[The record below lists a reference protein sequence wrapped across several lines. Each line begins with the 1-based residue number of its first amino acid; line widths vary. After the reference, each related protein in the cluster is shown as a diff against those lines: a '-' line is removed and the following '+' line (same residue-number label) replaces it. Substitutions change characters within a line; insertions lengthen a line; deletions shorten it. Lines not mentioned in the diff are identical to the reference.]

1 MAKSKPSPA
10 AEENGKTDGLEI
22 EERISDGAIGDG
34 SAQIDELAAGPPHDR
49 GHKPIPTVVILGR
62 PNVGKSTLF
71 NRLTGTRRSI
81 VGDEPGITRDRI
93 YGRVEWLTR
102 EFRLVDTGGIIPDDK
117 ELIPANILAQARA
130 ALDEASLIL
139 LVVDARAGITPLD
152 EELAVLAR
160 STHKPVFVAANKV
173 DSNKLEADAMEF
185 AEWGF
190 ADVFPIAAEHG
201 TGVAEM
207 LDAAIEVIPAPEA
220 SDEKLEELTLAIVGR
235 PNVGKSSLVN
245 RLTGEERV
253 IVSEIPGT
261 TRDAVDTEIEYEGTR
276 FKLIDTAGIRR
287 KGKTDLM
294 AEKLSVVMSRR
305 HLERAHVAIL
315 MIDAV
320 EGPTA
325 LDATIGGYAHEAGVS
340 LIIAVNKWDAIE
352 KDTYTTKQ
360 YETRIRDMM
369 KFAHYAPIV
378 FISAKSGQRVTKLLE
393 LARRAYDAR
402 SYRIPTSELN
412 RFFERNLEQPKATTP
427 SRHPLRVLYITQGG
441 IRPPTLI
448 LFTSSRSPKAKL
460 HFSYERYI
468 ENRLREVFDFFAT
481 PIRIKQRRK
490 KGGESRE

>member
-1 MAKSKPSPA
+1 MKTRKPETDYAAPSFDLTDA
-10 AEENGKTDGLEI
+10 AEPAETPSGGNPQPE
-22 EERISDGAIGDG
+22 
-34 SAQIDELAAGPPHDR
+34 
-49 GHKPIPTVVILGR
+49 IPTVVILGR

-71 NRLTGTRRSI
+71 NKLTGTRRSI
-81 VGDEPGITRDRI
+81 VGDESGITRDRI
-93 YGRVEWLTR
+93 YGRVEWASR

-117 ELIPANILAQARA
+117 ELIPANILTQARA
-130 ALDEASLIL
+130 ALDEAALIL

-152 EELAVLAR
+152 EELAELAR
-160 STHKPVFVAANKV
+160 STRKPVYVAANKV
-173 DSNKLEADAMEF
+173 DSPKLEADAMEF
-185 AEWGF
+185 ARWGF
-190 ADVFPIAAEHG
+190 DEVFPVAAEHG

-207 LDAAIEVIPAPEA
+207 LDAAVDAITAPDLL
-220 SDEKLEELTLAIVGR
+220 DEKAQELTLAIVGR

-253 IVSEIPGT
+253 IVSPVPGT
-261 TRDAVDTEIEYEGTR
+261 TRDAVDTEIEYDNTL

-315 MIDAV
+315 MIDAI

-352 KDTYTTKQ
+352 KDSYTMKK
-360 YETRIRDMM
+360 YENRIREMM
-369 KFAHYAPIV
+369 KFAAYAPIV

-393 LARRAYDAR
+393 LARQAYEAR
-402 SYRIPTSELN
+402 SLRIPTSELN
-412 RFFERNLEQPKATTP
+412 RFFESHLDQPKATTP
-427 SRHPLRVLYITQGG
+427 SRHPLRILYITQGSV
-441 IRPPTLI
+441 RPPTFI

-468 ENRLREVFDFFAT
+468 ENRLREAFEFFAT
-481 PIRIKQRRK
+481 PIRIKQRKK
-490 KGGESRE
+490 KGGDPNRN